1 MRIVALS
8 NAPKVPLNIEG
19 YKVHSSSTLEV
30 IHLCLLPGQDI
41 PQHANPFDVVVC
53 MIKGDITLNMDDN
66 KIQLALFDT
75 VEIGKDMYRGF
86 ANYGTGEARLIIMK
100 KL

>member
-1 MRIVALS
+1 MRIVTLS

-30 IHLCLLPGQDI
+30 IHLCLQPGQDI
-41 PQHANPFDVVVC
+41 PQHTNHFDVVVC
-53 MIKGDITLNMDDN
+53 LIKGDVTLNMDNN

-75 VEIGKDMYRGF
+75 VEIEKDMDRGF